1 MIDKLTQQQKL
12 LRHMIEIGPITKPEA
27 HNLYY
32 IENVGQRIAELR
44 EQGYAIPNP
53 ARMIKTAGGARIAV
67 YELVGEQMVW
77 GQYSTMCAC
86 GKSWYTINGRC
97 NKCGVERGL

>member
-1 MIDKLTQQQKL
+1 
-12 LRHMIEIGPITKPEA
+12 MIEIGPITKPEA
-27 HNLYY
+27 HNLYF

-53 ARMIKTAGGARIAV
+53 ARMIKTATGARIAV
-67 YELVGEQMVW
+67 YELVGEQKVYRQMP
-77 GQYSTMCAC
+77 TRCAC

-97 NKCGVERGL
+97 THKECGIERGW